1 MKVFDIRRSTYCPG
15 NDNIEYTCQSVISY
29 ATSYEDVI
37 ITGGTLIPSS
47 NQQLIGSKSKSKIAV
62 LLDTGRLNF
71 LTLTVDLNGKIEDG
85 GDFTIGCEEGVSFP
99 TEGIR
104 RCGLSAEPP
113 GATARSLGEGQL
125 LKYLH
130 QSGLLLY
137 KCTSS
142 PLIAFMV
149 DNSGKIL
156 KSFEFLPHVLSKEMC
171 GSHIT
176 SPYTHWTELGTT
188 QRNGSTYYRATF
200 TGRSTKMNQPK
211 MMYVEF
217 NDHDMRLSEIK
228 TSSNSLT
235 LAINTSL
242 EGNAALSSPILIG
255 SKNGMVGDNS
265 NYFHE
270 RIFLLSISS
279 NGSIVVLGEEL
290 EKLSDWSEVGMY
302 DMVRLESTKR
312 RRALSDSAL
321 SPNKKEVPSVTT
333 SHDESRKTVI
343 LPHFPLTMFEDLINV
358 SEHANLLFGGDCVK
372 DPAVTKRRLSMNSG
386 EFIVSPNNDGCTL
399 TVSLQPP
406 QSQNQH
412 GVSSCTVQSS
422 TKGNESIAVVE
433 NIENKNVA
441 SHMEKLAIVAVRI
454 LLGSTTTDFIPKDI
468 AVMGRRIKLSER
480 MKRWYDVPL
489 TDEEIILG
497 IKGGAVTISIGASP
511 DTSNPPLIDSVEVFA
526 QEKRNLQYLFPA
538 LTGND
543 CGHEK
548 HLLGGEENRKTLDT
562 SILSIAHV
570 CNLLDNKVDLSSQL
584 NLQTLRRLIQVTAL
598 DPPENGSVRR
608 HVVDL
613 VKAVESNQH
622 SMQMLL
628 DEGTLQGISS
638 MLDDLTLKGGTST
651 IHSHRRD
658 KVISRL
664 NDCLNVTLSIAKE
677 RPDNYKAAIE
687 NLISSGFVAASIALQ
702 ARKILKI
709 FTSRTLVFKTSPKV
723 IQLSIFEAMIT
734 ECSSANF
741 ADLELVT
748 EILKYRE
755 EAIVR
760 ESCNTLVETMKE
772 IQTFGK
778 VQAYQCDGCSAFPI
792 TGTRYTLEDK
802 NIDLCMSC
810 FDSGNKYARSKNFR
824 SGTPVLVNDRKLQ
837 MEGGK
842 VMSCSQI
849 SQMTTKLVPANIL
862 EQVRE
867 ANALREGED
876 ITLTNENDDDEE
888 DDADLK
894 MALKMSL
901 ETQSDQIV
909 EPECQRTI
917 SYIIHMNLIT
927 KLLEDIEESL
937 SKENQ
942 VIHHPIYVIDLL
954 LKLVVQCD
962 SPDDQFSFGKKICE
976 VICSNLFRI
985 IESYRYK
992 VSTNDYD
999 QRNQFG
1005 LVIYI
1010 RALEALSTSKESIL
1024 TIINT
1029 KTDSKDTG
1037 IVKDDPPMIE
1047 RSKDKTDPRF
1057 ICEDHGIPA
1066 VRRR

>member
-1 MKVFDIRRSTYCPG
+1 M
-15 NDNIEYTCQSVISY
+15 
-29 ATSYEDVI
+29 
-37 ITGGTLIPSS
+37 IPAS
-47 NQQLIGSKSKSKIAV
+47 NQQSIGSKSSSKIAV
-62 LLDTGRLNF
+62 LLDTGRLNI
-71 LTLTVDLNGKIEDG
+71 LTLTVDLNGNIEDG

-113 GATARSLGEGQL
+113 GATTRSLGEGQL

-142 PLIAFMV
+142 PLIALMV

-156 KSFEFLPHVLSKEMC
+156 KSFEFLPHVLSKEIC

-188 QRNGSTYYRATF
+188 QRNGSTYYRVTF

-211 MMYVEF
+211 VMYVEF
-217 NDHDMRLSEIK
+217 NDHAMRLSGIK

-235 LAINTSL
+235 LAMNTSV
-242 EGNAALSSPILIG
+242 EGITALSSPMLIG

-290 EKLSDWSEVGMY
+290 EKLSDRSEVGMY
-302 DMVRLESTKR
+302 DDMVRVESTKR

-321 SPNKKEVPSVTT
+321 SPNKKEVTVPSITT
-333 SHDESRKTVI
+333 SHDESRKSVI
-343 LPHFPLTMFEDLINV
+343 LPHFPLTIFEDLINL
-358 SEHANLLFGGDCVK
+358 SEHADLLFGGDCVK
-372 DPAVTKRRLSMNSG
+372 DPTVTKRRLSMNSG
-386 EFIVSPNNDGCTL
+386 EFILSPNSDGCTL
-399 TVSLQPP
+399 TVSLQPS

-412 GVSSCTVQSS
+412 GVSSFIVQSS
-422 TKGNESIAVVE
+422 RKGNDTISAVESIDNRNVV
-433 NIENKNVA
+433 

-468 AVMGRRIKLSER
+468 AVMGRRIKLSGR

-526 QEKRNLQYLFPA
+526 QEKRNLLYLFPA
-538 LTGND
+538 LNGND
-543 CGHEK
+543 CGYEK
-548 HLLGGEENRKTLDT
+548 HLLVGEENRKTLDT

-598 DPPENGSVRR
+598 DSPENGSVRK

-613 VKAVESNQH
+613 VKAVESDQH

-638 MLDDLTLKGGTST
+638 ILNDLTLKGGTST
-651 IHSHRRD
+651 IPIHWRD

-664 NDCLNVTLSIAKE
+664 NDCLDVTLSIARE

-687 NLISSGFVAASIALQ
+687 NLISTGFIAASIALQ
-702 ARKILKI
+702 ARKIMKN
-709 FTSRTLVFKTSPKV
+709 FSSRSLVFKTSPKV
-723 IQLSIFEAMIT
+723 IQLSIFEAVIT
-734 ECSSANF
+734 ECSSTNF

-849 SQMTTKLVPANIL
+849 TQMTTKLVPANIL

-876 ITLTNENDDDEE
+876 ITLTNKNDVDEE

-901 ETQSDQIV
+901 EMQSDQIV

-917 SYIIHMNLIT
+917 SYIIHMNLIS

-985 IESYRYK
+985 IESYRY
-992 VSTNDYD
+992 VSTNNAYD

-1029 KTDSKDTG
+1029 KIDSKDTG
-1037 IVKDDPPMIE
+1037 IVKDDLPMIE